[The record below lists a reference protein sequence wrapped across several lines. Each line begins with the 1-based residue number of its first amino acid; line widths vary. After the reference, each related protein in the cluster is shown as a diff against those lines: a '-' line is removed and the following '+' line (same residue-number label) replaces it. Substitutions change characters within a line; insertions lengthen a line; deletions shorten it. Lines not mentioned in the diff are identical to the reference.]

1 MSPPVA
7 QLAIAYGAGLW
18 VGLVFLI
25 PTGAVWILACLAA
38 SAVGLWGW
46 RGILVGVGLVGVAT
60 GAAKET
66 QESAYCSRVWEPG
79 VHSVVVQLHDQ
90 PGGRMTTTGSVVHS
104 ADGCE
109 GTLRLR
115 MPTDTVP
122 GGSRLVIAG
131 QYRGRGTFRVE
142 RLLVLGRRRAWRF
155 ALRDAVGRRIR
166 SLYGTRAPLVEAI
179 ILGRRDDVDPQ
190 LRRSFVNAGIAHLLA
205 ISGLH
210 VGVLAGWIVIL
221 LRVVGGRRLAWS
233 CSAWVVWC
241 YVLLLGFPAP
251 ATRAAAFITIL
262 GIARVRQRH
271 PPPGAVLAVA
281 LTWVL
286 AVDPSAATSV
296 GAWLSAAAVW
306 GTRAGTGSARRFR
319 LVRASLGATL
329 ATAPIT
335 AYAFGSVAPIGVF
348 ANLVAVPLAG
358 VAVPGLFLSLLFG
371 DLFAGGTALVLA
383 VMERLAFW
391 CAQVPGGHLVGVQGI
406 RFAAPWVAILSAAIW
421 LRARRPSLA
430 VIRRGLMLVGV
441 FVSWGLVAFPL
452 ACRRDRAAEL
462 VLSFLDVGQ
471 GDAVVLRTPGQAWV
485 LIDGGP
491 RVAGH
496 DAGRRVVLPFLRRQ
510 GVGEL
515 SAVVVSHGDADH
527 LGGIPAIVS
536 DLAPNL
542 VVDPGQPIGSEL
554 YLEYLETLD
563 RVGSEWRAVRAG
575 DMLEIDSVQMKVL
588 HPSSEWINHELEPN
602 ENSVVL
608 RVTYGC
614 FTALLAGDIGW
625 RAESLLLASVGEA
638 DLLKVGHH
646 GSAGG
651 TTDAWLGEVKP
662 RAAVISVG
670 SNNYGHPSPATLG
683 RLKARGAAVFR
694 TDRGGTVTVRT
705 NGSYFQ
711 ITQDEPT
718 TLLEALR
725 CLTERLLRSKDSSSS
740 KRSCIRRPP
749 VNLPSCSTTSRWPRK

>member
-1 MSPPVA
+1 MSPPVV
-7 QLAIAYGAGLW
+7 QLALAYGAGLW

-25 PTGAVWILACLAA
+25 PTGTVWILLCLAV
-38 SAVGLWGW
+38 VGIGW
-46 RGILVGVGLVGVAT
+46 RGWHGILVCVGLVGVAT

-66 QESAYCSRVWEPG
+66 QQSAYCSRVWEPG
-79 VHSVVVQLHDQ
+79 THAVVVQLHDR
-90 PGGRMTTTGSVVHS
+90 PGRRLTTTAAVVYS
-104 ADGCE
+104 ADGC
-109 GTLRLR
+109 GGGLRLR
-115 MPTDTVP
+115 LPTDTVR
-122 GGSRLVIAG
+122 GGSRLLIAG
-131 QYRGRGTFRVE
+131 HYRGRGTLRVE
-142 RLLVLGRRRAWRF
+142 RLLVLGRHRAWRF

-179 ILGRRDDVDPQ
+179 IMGRRDDTDPQ

-221 LRVVGGRRLAWS
+221 LRAVGGRRLAWS

-241 YVLLLGFPAP
+241 YVAVLGFPAP

-262 GIARVRQRH
+262 GIARIRQRH

-281 LTWVL
+281 LLWVL
-286 AVDPSAATSV
+286 AVDPGAATSV

-306 GTRAGTGSARRFR
+306 GTRAGTESARRFR
-319 LVRASLGATL
+319 LFGASLGATL

-335 AYAFGSVAPIGVF
+335 AFAFGAVAPIGVL

-358 VAVPGLFLSLLFG
+358 AAVPGLFLSLLFG

-383 VMERLAFW
+383 AMERLAFW
-391 CAQVPGGHLVGVQGI
+391 CAEVPGGHLAGPQGI
-406 RFAAPWVAILSAAIW
+406 RFAVPWVAILSVAVW

-430 VIRRGLMLVGV
+430 VIRRRLLVTGV
-441 FVSWGLVAFPL
+441 VVSWGLVAVPVAF
-452 ACRRDRAAEL
+452 RRDRSAQL
-462 VLSFLDVGQ
+462 VLHFLDVGQ
-471 GDAVVLRTPGQAWV
+471 GDAVVLRTPDQAWL

-510 GVGEL
+510 GVQKL
-515 SAVVVSHGDADH
+515 SAVVVSHGDTDH

-536 DLAPNL
+536 ELAPGL
-542 VVDPGQPIGSEL
+542 VLDPGQPLGSKL

-575 DMLEIDSVQMKVL
+575 DVLQFDSVTMMVL
-588 HPSSEWINHELEPN
+588 HPSSHWINQKLEPN
-602 ENSVVL
+602 DNSVVL
-608 RVTYGC
+608 RVIHGC

-625 RAESLLLASVGEA
+625 PAESLLLASVGEA

-651 TTDAWLGEVKP
+651 TTDAWLGAVKP

-670 SNNYGHPSPATLG
+670 SNGYGHPAPATLG
-683 RLKARGAAVFR
+683 RLESRGVAVYR
-694 TDRGGTVTVRT
+694 TDRGGTVTVRSS
-705 NGSYFQ
+705 GRYFQ

-718 TLLEALR
+718 TLLETLG
-725 CLTERLLRSKDSSSS
+725 CLTELLLRSRDSSSS
-740 KRSCIRRPP
+740 KRSCIRKPP
-749 VNLPSCSTTSRWPRK
+749 VSLPSCSTISR